1 MRYPRVADLTT
12 LDVEELEARDWFE
25 NDEASVQEYLA
36 FVADP
41 LNAAPPSGTP
51 EAAIR
56 YRRAV
61 GWMQAGDLDDAVAG
75 FESILQLLPALGRH
89 RVLWAHYMLGNL
101 GVGGQLAAAKHYEGI
116 RALAD
121 AGTPDPLGL
130 AFGSLRA
137 DGLARQGWDD
147 AGYVRLCHAYVQG
160 GGQQNCGVAS
170 RSNNV
175 ERSSAV
181 LADRVFALEDEAL
194 FQAAADPW
202 LATAITAHQIYSS
215 AHTHRDADDFSRE
228 GRWLDAVETH
238 GALLGDDL
246 VGLASALAYQHGD
259 WSRAAR
265 WSRLGSSTDPRV
277 ADVRARLA
285 TRRGDPK
292 GVIEA
297 LEGLEHL
304 SRSHGDRLAV
314 ALLDTGHFASAIK
327 TYLRV
332 GNWLDAAWI
341 AERLLTTAEIEA
353 LISDLPTDA
362 RDEDTMS
369 VRTWAYWDT
378 AELLRENHRRELQ
391 ASLWALL
398 ARRLA
403 REGRWDEA
411 VRAFDA
417 SAALMPEDHDQHEI
431 AAAARGAAAGW
442 VRREMALTPIER
454 ATATADLFAALL
466 PHRFDLLST
475 EAEPDFAMWGGVY
488 QEQGVSEEQA
498 DIGAWRQTTGQATV
512 AERRRLQA
520 SQDAMLAYARE
531 LGPSLKDR
539 AVGVALVGD
548 IANAGA
554 EFHDRRYH
562 FLWSLAALA
571 WASTEG
577 LPQGDE
583 HLVQLLCQGG
593 RLLRNFDPPAAD
605 LFYKR
610 MVLEGRPHPVAAVA
624 DARRWFPAVEYDGGP
639 CVP

>member
-1 MRYPRVADLTT
+1 
-12 LDVEELEARDWFE
+12 
-25 NDEASVQEYLA
+25 
-36 FVADP
+36 
-41 LNAAPPSGTP
+41 
-51 EAAIR
+51 
-56 YRRAV
+56 
-61 GWMQAGDLDDAVAG
+61 
-75 FESILQLLPALGRH
+75 
-89 RVLWAHYMLGNL
+89 
-101 GVGGQLAAAKHYEGI
+101 
-116 RALAD
+116 
-121 AGTPDPLGL
+121 
-130 AFGSLRA
+130 
-137 DGLARQGWDD
+137 
-147 AGYVRLCHAYVQG
+147 
-160 GGQQNCGVAS
+160 
-170 RSNNV
+170 
-175 ERSSAV
+175 
-181 LADRVFALEDEAL
+181 
-194 FQAAADPW
+194 
-202 LATAITAHQIYSS
+202 
-215 AHTHRDADDFSRE
+215 
-228 GRWLDAVETH
+228 
-238 GALLGDDL
+238 
-246 VGLASALAYQHGD
+246 
-259 WSRAAR
+259 
-265 WSRLGSSTDPRV
+265 
-277 ADVRARLA
+277 
-285 TRRGDPK
+285 
-292 GVIEA
+292 
-297 LEGLEHL
+297 
-304 SRSHGDRLAV
+304 
-314 ALLDTGHFASAIK
+314 
-327 TYLRV
+327 
-332 GNWLDAAWI
+332 
-341 AERLLTTAEIEA
+341 
-353 LISDLPTDA
+353 
-362 RDEDTMS
+362 MS